1 MKGPLFDRNGSP
13 PFPAVYDKRGQDQDI
28 ADQFGKAEA
37 FPRRHDPQNAGRK
50 RIDDRENGSLLCKKI
65 FLSHRLKGKAE
76 AAAQQDQ
83 KQHQAPL
90 RRGVRQP
97 RPSRPQ
103 EGRRQAE
110 RPRPP
115 ELEHHDRQRVRLLR
129 HLLGDDNENGIGK
142 RGEDDQKHA
151 HPAAGGLRLRQGK
164 KPDADHGESSA
175 EHGLLPRTGP
185 GHDRREDGDQNDRHV
200 FDQGTDAAVDAT
212 EPEHFK
218 DHDGGAQD
226 AEDQAAA

>member
-1 MKGPLFDRNGSP
+1 MGKYIGCDLGGTNIKGAIVDSEKGI
-13 PFPAVYDKRGQDQDI
+13 VY
-28 ADQFGKAEA
+28 
-37 FPRRHDPQNAGRK
+37 
-50 RIDDRENGSLLCKKI
+50 
-65 FLSHRLKGKAE
+65 
-76 AAAQQDQ
+76 
-83 KQHQAPL
+83 
-90 RRGVRQP
+90 GVRSIP
-97 RPSRPQ
+97 TLAH
-103 EGRRQAE
+103 EGHKAVIDRIAAYQRE
-110 RPRPP
+110 RV
-115 ELEHHDRQRVRLLR
+115 DRGISVPNDAFADLDDPDGQRVRLLR
-129 HLLGDDNENGIGK
+129 HLLGDDNESGIGK

-151 HPAAGGLRLRQGK
+151 HPAAGGLHLRQGK

-175 EHGLLPRTGP
+175 EHGLFPRTGP